1 MLKIAKENMKIKKGE
16 LYEYKFGLIIRK
28 PKTTYINIL
37 NAFDYDEN
45 IVEINGNKYN
55 LTKKQFVEL
64 KNLIDKN
71 LKELLTISKEQTLC
85 YLDENGLD
93 GYAENITILLG
104 GIQIFVNFAI
114 ADKKVKDYGNLLLE
128 KIENIIVG

>member
-1 MLKIAKENMKIKKGE
+1 MNINNE
-16 LYEYKFGLIIRK
+16 FGLIVRK

-37 NAFDYDEN
+37 NAFDYNEN
-45 IVEINGNKYN
+45 IVEINGNKYD
-55 LTKKQFVEL
+55 LTKKQFEEL
-64 KNLIDKN
+64 KILIDKN
-71 LKELLTISKEQTLC
+71 LKELLTISKEQTPN
-85 YLDENGLD
+85 YLEENGLD

-128 KIENIIVG
+128 KIENIVVE

>member
-1 MLKIAKENMKIKKGE
+1 MNINNE
-16 LYEYKFGLIIRK
+16 FGLIIRK

-71 LKELLTISKEQTLC
+71 LKELLTISKEQTPC